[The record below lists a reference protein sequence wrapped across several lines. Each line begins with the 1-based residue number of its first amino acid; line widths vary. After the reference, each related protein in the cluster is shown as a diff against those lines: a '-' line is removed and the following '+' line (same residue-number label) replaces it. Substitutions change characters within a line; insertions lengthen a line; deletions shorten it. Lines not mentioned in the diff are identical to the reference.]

1 MRASP
6 RRARLFLNT
15 LSRILII
22 SSPLLPLSYVGIMSA
37 AKDTLTR
44 RIRLA
49 AMSSP
54 LAFSVNRLGRL
65 EVLRTFSSAIAS
77 RLLHVMQIVPW
88 TLLAT
93 ATRPSTPLLRPSLV
107 SPSSTR
113 HTSAGVASPSFSS
126 SEYDFQ
132 QHEHRPPPCLD
143 VR

>member
-77 RLLHVMQIVPW
+77 RLLHVMQIVP
-88 TLLAT
+88 
-93 ATRPSTPLLRPSLV
+93 
-107 SPSSTR
+107 
-113 HTSAGVASPSFSS
+113 
-126 SEYDFQ
+126 
-132 QHEHRPPPCLD
+132 
-143 VR
+143 